1 VRLLSFKVLELCV
14 PAPCPRV
21 TSLGNSSKR
30 TALSLWQKIFSKT
43 DVKLEKEEIL
53 EAVYWLKQVIAVL
66 TGLICAIVPFN
77 GAIGF
82 SLFVIHM
89 VLFSHIFA
97 FNYLKVD
104 DNVVGGSMPVWTEGA
119 FTALAFFLLV
129 WITLYTILHD
139 PELLSH

>member
-1 VRLLSFKVLELCV
+1 MLEHFLVSIASCVLN
-14 PAPCPRV
+14 PRFLFLFHCSI
-21 TSLGNSSKR
+21 T
-30 TALSLWQKIFSKT
+30 TT
-43 DVKLEKEEIL
+43 TTTT
-53 EAVYWLKQVIAVL
+53 AVYWLKQVIAVL